1 MRYRCPFCG
10 NWRSDHTIIDEWNNV
25 ITPPTPELKAVYI
38 EPSSTALLILDMED
52 SICNNHRCI
61 ASISKINN
69 LLTEAREV
77 GMLVV
82 YSLTHAGNVS
92 DINHQLSPSLIDPI
106 VKSNVDKFYKT
117 DLENILQ
124 KNNIQ
129 TVIVTGY
136 SANGAVLHTATAAA
150 FRGYNVAVPVDGM
163 SAANPYAEQY
173 TAWHLLNS
181 PGTRNRVVLTKTD
194 FITLSSKLHNH

>member
-1 MRYRCPFCG
+1 MYRCPSCG
-10 NWRSDHTIIDEWNNV
+10 NWRSDHTIIDEWNTV
-25 ITPPTPELKAVYI
+25 IAPPAPELKAVYI
-38 EPSSTALLILDMED
+38 DPRSTALLILDMEN

-69 LLTEAREV
+69 LLTKAREV
-77 GMLVV
+77 GMLIV

-92 DINHQLSPSLIDPI
+92 DINYQLSPSPRDPI

-124 KNNIQ
+124 HNNIKN
-129 TVIVTGY
+129 VIVTGY

-150 FRGYNVAVPVDGM
+150 FRGYNVVVPVDGF
-163 SAANPYAEQY
+163 SAANAYAEQY
-173 TAWHLLNS
+173 TAWHMLNS
-181 PGTRNRVVLTKTD
+181 PGTRNRAVLTKTD
-194 FITLSSKLHNH
+194 FIALSSRLHNH

>member
-1 MRYRCPFCG
+1 M
-10 NWRSDHTIIDEWNNV
+10 S
-25 ITPPTPELKAVYI
+25 
-38 EPSSTALLILDMED
+38 
-52 SICNNHRCI
+52 
-61 ASISKINN
+61 
-69 LLTEAREV
+69 EAREV

-82 YSLTHAGNVS
+82 YSLTHAGKAS

-117 DLENILQ
+117 DLESILQ

-150 FRGYNVAVPVDGM
+150 FRGYYVEVPVDGI

-173 TAWHLLNS
+173 TAWHMLNS
-181 PGTRNRVVLTKTD
+181 PGTRNRAVLTNTA
-194 FITLSSKLHNH
+194 FITLVPSLC